1 MKKILGIFAVT
12 LLWLSAGEINI
23 AVAANVSYV
32 IEPLKEAFYETNPQT
47 KVNVILGSSGKL
59 TAQINAGAPYQLFL
73 SANMSYPQKLY
84 DDNLTLDRPKIYAQG
99 ALAILSSKTRDFNDS
114 LAVLEDE
121 DIQKIAIANPKTAP
135 YGQAAVEAL
144 KNAKLYEKLESKLV
158 YGESVS
164 QTVIY
169 ASSAADIGL
178 VAKSALFSKQMSGYK
193 EKQHWTEVDTKL
205 YTPIDQG
212 LVILKSAKEN
222 VEVQA
227 FYDFLLS
234 PKAKEIFKAYGYG
247 TL

>member
-1 MKKILGIFAVT
+1 MQKILGIFLATV
-12 LLWLSAGEINI
+12 LWLSAGEINI

-32 IEPLKEAFYETNPQT
+32 IEPLIEVFNENHAEI

-73 SANMSYPQKLY
+73 SANMDYVQKLY
-84 DDNLTLDRPKIYAQG
+84 EDNLTLERPRIYAQG
-99 ALAILSSKTRDFNDS
+99 ALAVLSTKIRDFNNS
-114 LAVLEDE
+114 LSVLEDA

-135 YGQAAVEAL
+135 YGKAAVETL
-144 KNAKLYEKLESKLV
+144 KNAKLYQKLEKKLV

-169 ASSAADIGL
+169 ATTAADIGL

-193 EKQHWTEVDTKL
+193 EHQHWKDVDTEL
-205 YTPIDQG
+205 YTAIDQG
-212 LVILKSAKEN
+212 MVILKSAKEN
-222 VEVQA
+222 IEVQT

-234 PKAKEIFKAYGYG
+234 SKAKEVFKAYGYS